1 MTYDMHVKQSL
12 VKAHISLVKK
22 TYDIYEN
29 WAQFH
34 NQVFTLSVNP
44 NNSWPNCKW
53 FAVYFL
59 QIQLLLV

>member
-1 MTYDMHVKQSL
+1 MTYGIHVKQSL

-44 NNSWPNCKW
+44 NNS
-53 FAVYFL
+53 
-59 QIQLLLV
+59 